1 MINEKI
7 NYINENKIKRYEKE
21 IKDLEKKI
29 LKLQLEKEKLISMIK
44 SILKN
49 LY

>member
-1 MINEKI
+1 MTNEKI
-7 NYINENKIKRYEKE
+7 NYIHENKIKRYEKE

-29 LKLQLEKEKLISMIK
+29 LKLQLENEKLIIMIK
-44 SILKN
+44 NILKN